1 MALTELD
8 PFTERAATRINLLR
22 TLWWF
27 STEGQYPTATE
38 LIRECDARQVI
49 PRPTMQARRKM
60 IAEMKAK
67 SLISVHSL
75 DKLKHDKLE
84 ITEVGIDLIKRLD
97 GNK

>member
-1 MALTELD
+1 
-8 PFTERAATRINLLR
+8 
-22 TLWWF
+22 
-27 STEGQYPTATE
+27 
-38 LIRECDARQVI
+38 
-49 PRPTMQARRKM
+49 M

-67 SLISVHSL
+67 SLIAVHSL